1 MKKTFLFS
9 CIALGMMAASCG
21 VENAPTP
28 EDEVRDYA
36 KFFVEKISLNQLDSL
51 KASYPDIMDADSIV
65 ALQSDTIMVEE
76 TSPGQFSVAL
86 TPEATI
92 KVSRSEDGSIS
103 VVESHGLFAFPEGKM
118 NVAKNTGM
126 WSDEMTDVQL
136 NERMKDDEFFDLMKA
151 KSQITPKDVISIGK
165 LVITKEWDG
174 VEMHC
179 GTGYYLLTNKTDFPI
194 KGSDYSIVMLTQ
206 NIYTG
211 SSYKHDEP
219 GKDIEPGGAVK
230 VDVILRPKGDNS
242 VKDIKFTLSD
252 EELAARFAPLT
263 GNEYQEYLD
272 SKK

>member
-86 TPEATI
+86 TPETTI

-103 VVESHGLFAFPEGKM
+103 VVESRGLFAFPEGKM
-118 NVAKNTGM
+118 EMAKKTGM
-126 WSDEMTDVQL
+126 WNDSISDKDFSA
-136 NERMKDDEFFDLMKA
+136 RIKDDEFFKYMNDKA
-151 KSQITPKDVISIGK
+151 KKSTSNLISVSKFHLTKEPEFGMDTGAGYYTLTNNTDVEIKSSDYVIS
-165 LVITKEWDG
+165 
-174 VEMHC
+174 M
-179 GTGYYLLTNKTDFPI
+179 YYEGFYGLGN
-194 KGSDYSIVMLTQ
+194 
-206 NIYTG
+206 
-211 SSYKHDEP
+211 HREDEP
-219 GKDIEPGGAVK
+219 GKDLPPHGTAKYSIEFTPK
-230 VDVILRPKGDNS
+230 VIPSCKG
-242 VKDIKFTLSD
+242 IKFTLSD